1 MLQMI
6 IHRNVS
12 VMIKQISFLN
22 ANFNY
27 AQY

>member
-6 IHRNVS
+6 IHRNAS

-27 AQY
+27 VQY

>member
-1 MLQMI
+1 MRQMI

-12 VMIKQISFLN
+12 AMLRQISFLN

-27 AQY
+27 VQY